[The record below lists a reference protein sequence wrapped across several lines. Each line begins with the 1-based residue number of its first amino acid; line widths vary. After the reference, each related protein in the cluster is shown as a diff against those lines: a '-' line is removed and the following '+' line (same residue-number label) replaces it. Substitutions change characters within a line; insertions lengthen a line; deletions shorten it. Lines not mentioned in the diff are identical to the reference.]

1 MEKQAE
7 EKAMAKKRERV
18 LKQWVRLVHGLR
30 IRQKLQ
36 EQYGSKAAE
45 EKGLDT
51 GRDVKQKEDD
61 QVCATFVGCVAWILI
76 Y

>member
-18 LKQWVRLVHGLR
+18 LKQWIRLVHGLR

-36 EQYGSKAAE
+36 EQYGSKATE
-45 EKGLDT
+45 GKGLDT
-51 GRDVKQKEDD
+51 EENVKQREGD
-61 QVCATFVGCVAWILI
+61 QVCYIAVG
-76 Y
+76 